1 MRNMA
6 MASLLT
12 LLLLVCPIALSF
24 TSADSSARQ
33 ADDDDPNCE
42 GLTFEDLFVY
52 DYATF
57 DIQILP
63 DWATSEIIANSWVN
77 ESNAATVRDN
87 LDGLLEGFEANGGNN
102 DWLSTD
108 EREGI
113 KALGPTCIKDMD
125 TRMGLKE
132 GVPHRGEAAWND
144 FEFIEEGI
152 ELKEENL
159 IPQGHIDERD
169 CSTRYLGASSDCRE
183 VPVSATDNLEIA
195 MELSENETHNARFNQ
210 LPNKG
215 QSNFTLA
222 FNASNV
228 SAAQLVFSFPAVQG
242 LRITDGEFRDN
253 GVVNTEVGSITEN
266 YLADGRLQIIIDTE
280 FDRSQWASI
289 ERHIFVDLTTQA
301 PVNNDIPVWS
311 ATAPAQ
317 DTIIPM
323 FTDKGEYAIVGN
335 DVVSTWATDA
345 NGWSFNCSFEED
357 GWSASRNSAGAM
369 VVSPGSSE
377 SGTASCT
384 VIDPLG
390 AESEEAKTLRFGMPA
405 TFSGESGSYSDS
417 VEITVTPTLLVQNI
431 AVDVQAKQGS
441 VLGQAAG
448 LSLSSTAASTDMT
461 LGAVILPGDF
471 KISFSASANG
481 MLDWEGEI
489 DLGMSKL
496 GQAPTLEINTEL
508 GGGPQ
513 VTWSADKFSFTISGN
528 YYDIDREDVTLS
540 ATICGQETKNFLDL
554 GQEWEAEISTAVCSG
569 TTPPWIVNVTAT
581 DAGGMSTSFEIE
593 VAPEVIESGL
603 DSDLIAENVE
613 EEGLLPSLS
622 MFATIIA
629 SLSVAL
635 LKKRD

>member
-6 MASLLT
+6 VASLLT
-12 LLLLVCPIALSF
+12 LLMLVCPIALSF

-52 DYATF
+52 NYATF
-57 DIQILP
+57 DIEILP
-63 DWATSEIIANSWVN
+63 DWATSEISANSWVN

-169 CSTRYLGASSDCRE
+169 CSARYLGSSSDCRE
-183 VPVSATDNLEIA
+183 IPVSATDNLEIA
-195 MELSENETHNARFNQ
+195 MELSENEANNARFNQ

-242 LRITDGEFRDN
+242 LRIADSEFRDN
-253 GVVNTEVGSITEN
+253 GEVNTEIGLITEN
-266 YLADGRLQIIIDTE
+266 YLADGRLQVIIDTE

-289 ERHIFVDLTTQA
+289 ERHIFVDLTTEA

-323 FTDKGEYAIVGN
+323 FTNKGEYAIVGN
-335 DVVSTWATDA
+335 DVVSTWATDD

-431 AVDVQAKQGS
+431 AVDVYAKQGS

-513 VTWSADKFSFTISGN
+513 VTWSADKLSVTISGK

-569 TTPPWIVNVTAT
+569 TTPPWIVNVTAE

-593 VAPEVIESGL
+593 VSPEVIESGL